1 MIYHII
7 LLFLML
13 LIVVLT
19 GCLYQNKSRK
29 MLRFYDRMITFE
41 SFRKF
46 YVLVLL
52 LVLFTGKCIRSLLW
66 LLLVLL
72 VINFAQHQ
80 LSPSNWIVIV
90 SSGFSLLLFRFKC
103 ADTLL
108 LHLKDRPKLFYVVA
122 ILNIILMFTPN
133 LNTLA
138 LPILM
143 AALFYPSS
151 KILNWT
157 NNPDLIK
164 QICEHREALAIHYF

>member
-7 LLFLML
+7 LLFLTL

-19 GCLYQNKSRK
+19 GCLYQNNSRK

-52 LVLFTGKCIRSLLW
+52 LVL
-66 LLLVLL
+66 L

-90 SSGFSLLLFRFKC
+90 SSSFSLLLFRFKC

-108 LHLKDRPKLFYVVA
+108 LHLKDRPK
-122 ILNIILMFTPN
+122 
-133 LNTLA
+133 
-138 LPILM
+138 
-143 AALFYPSS
+143 
-151 KILNWT
+151 
-157 NNPDLIK
+157 
-164 QICEHREALAIHYF
+164 

>member
-7 LLFLML
+7 LLFIPL

-19 GCLYQNKSRK
+19 GYLYKNKSRK

-52 LVLFTGKCIRSLLW
+52 LVLI
-66 LLLVLL
+66 V
-72 VINFAQHQ
+72 VNFAQHQ
-80 LSPSNWIVIV
+80 LSTTNWIVLV

-103 ADTLL
+103 ADILL
-108 LHLKDRPKLFYVVA
+108 RYLKDRPKLFYVVA

-138 LPILM
+138 LPIACFLM
-143 AALFYPSS
+143 AALFYPST

>member
-7 LLFLML
+7 LLFLTL

-46 YVLVLL
+46 YVLV
-52 LVLFTGKCIRSLLW
+52 

-122 ILNIILMFTPN
+122 ILNIILMFTLN

-138 LPILM
+138 LPIACILM
-143 AALFYPSS
+143 AALFYPST